1 MPALETPL
9 TSRDAPDSAVVIGD
23 EWKVAI
29 PTVLLAQGLLEV
41 VLRLLAIQRPVVTLP
56 FQFDGTSMTP
66 LGTVVNMMP
75 SLGVL
80 ELVLHGMLLVVACAF
95 VHRLT
100 RLDHVP
106 GAASRAAWLVA
117 LSPLGVLIMADLVFA
132 LTFVISAGALLSAR
146 RGFML
151 SAGVAAATAALLSPF
166 AAVVWIG
173 VLYEFFRLKMW
184 RGANAASA
192 IGLLLPAVIVLG
204 WTVRVAGAAHAP
216 VMEALITLVTG
227 RPTWGPIWIPSE
239 LGGIV
244 TLATAAL
251 LGVASL
257 IAIVEG
263 RRLRKSYLIVTFAF
277 VTAGLLG
284 GSATS
289 TLHALAL
296 AFPLATMLGVETY
309 HRPMF
314 ERPLVAGCALASLCL
329 YLM

>member
-1 MPALETPL
+1 MALETPL
-9 TSRDAPDSAVVIGD
+9 TPRDAPDSAIAIGD
-23 EWKVAI
+23 EWKVAV
-29 PTVLLAQGLLEV
+29 PTVILAQGLLEV
-41 VLRLLAIQRPVVTLP
+41 VLRLVGIARPAVELP
-56 FQFDGTSMTP
+56 FHFDGTAMTP
-66 LGTVVNMMP
+66 LGSVVRMVP
-75 SLGVL
+75 SLGVF
-80 ELVLHGMLLVVACAF
+80 ELVVHALLLVVACAF

-106 GAASRAAWLVA
+106 GAASRATWLVA

-132 LTFVISAGALLSAR
+132 LTFVVSAGALLSAR

-166 AAVVWIG
+166 AGMVWIG
-173 VLYEFFRLKMW
+173 VVYEFFRLKMW
-184 RGANAASA
+184 RGANATSVV
-192 IGLLLPAVIVLG
+192 GLILPVVIVAG
-204 WTVRVAGAAHAP
+204 WAVYVAGAAQAP
-216 VMEALITLVTG
+216 VVDALFTLITG
-227 RPTWGPIWIPSE
+227 RDSWGPIWQPEE
-239 LGGIV
+239 LSGLL

-251 LGVASL
+251 IGVASL

-263 RRLRKSYLIVTFAF
+263 RRLRKSYLVVTFGF
-277 VTAGLLG
+277 VVAGLLG
-284 GSATS
+284 GSAMS

>member
-1 MPALETPL
+1 
-9 TSRDAPDSAVVIGD
+9 
-23 EWKVAI
+23 
-29 PTVLLAQGLLEV
+29 
-41 VLRLLAIQRPVVTLP
+41 
-56 FQFDGTSMTP
+56 
-66 LGTVVNMMP
+66 
-75 SLGVL
+75 
-80 ELVLHGMLLVVACAF
+80 
-95 VHRLT
+95 
-100 RLDHVP
+100 
-106 GAASRAAWLVA
+106 
-117 LSPLGVLIMADLVFA
+117 MADLVFA

-166 AAVVWIG
+166 AGLVWIG
-173 VLYEFFRLKMW
+173 ILYEFFRLKMW

-192 IGLLLPAVIVLG
+192 VGLLLPAVIVVG
-204 WTVRVAGAAHAP
+204 WAVKVAGAAQAP
-216 VMEALITLVTG
+216 VIEALMTVITG
-227 RPTWGPIWIPSE
+227 RGTWGPIWMPAE
-239 LGGIV
+239 LTGVV
-244 TLATAAL
+244 TLVTAAL
-251 LGVASL
+251 IGVASL

-284 GSATS
+284 GSSTS